1 MIENTILKLF
11 IENNEIYDKYH
22 TSLKL
27 DFIKQN
33 YPTLNKLFGCLPVN
47 SFDGLE
53 ASYLS
58 KYPVFKDGDR
68 QALRTQIDTIA
79 SVEVNADE
87 IIPYLESHL
96 ARAWASDLGLLAL
109 EVADGKKPVET
120 LDEIIAK
127 RESSLTLD
135 TLEEVE
141 FVSDDITELVKDE
154 QLDGGLTW
162 SLKCL
167 NQSLGPLRK
176 GNFGQIFARVN
187 VGKTAMWVSQ
197 IVHMVQQVE
206 QPILI
211 IFNEEQGRDVMFR
224 IYSALTGLSYLEIMS
239 NPEHALKLYRAKAG
253 DKIKFI
259 DQVAYNTK
267 TQIDKLA
274 ESLQPS
280 LIIIDNLD
288 KVKGF
293 SADRKDL
300 LLHEIYKWARELA
313 KNYCPLISIGQADN
327 TGHNS
332 KILDYSQMADSKTA
346 KPSELD
352 FILGIGSTDQE
363 GYENVRFLTISKNK
377 LRGSKETIEAMRH
390 AKGMQVLLRSE
401 LSRYEDI

>member
-1 MIENTILKLF
+1 MIENSILKLF
-11 IENNEIYDKYH
+11 IENNDIYEKYH

-33 YPTLNKLFGCLPVN
+33 YPTLNKLFGCLPVS

-68 QALRTQIDTIA
+68 QALRTQIDTIQET
-79 SVEVNADE
+79 EVNEDD

-96 ARAWASDLGLLAL
+96 ARSWANELSLLAL
-109 EVADGKKPVET
+109 EVAEGKKSVET

-141 FVSDDITELVKDE
+141 FVSDDITELVKE
-154 QLDGGLTW
+154 ENLDGGITW

-187 VGKTAMWVSQ
+187 VGKTALWVSQ
-197 IVHMVQQVE
+197 VVHMVQQLE
-206 QPILI
+206 NPILI

-224 IYSALTGLSYLEIMS
+224 IYSAITGLTYLEIMN

-267 TQIDKLA
+267 TQIEKLA

-332 KILDYSQMADSKTA
+332 KVLDYSQMADSKTA

-363 GYENVRFLTISKNK
+363 GYENVRYLTISKNK
-377 LRGSKETIEAMRH
+377 LRGSKDTVEAMRH

-401 LSRYEDI
+401 LSRYEDM

>member
-33 YPTLNKLFGCLPVN
+33 YPTLNRLFGCLPVS

-58 KYPVFKDGDR
+58 KYPVFKEGDR

-96 ARAWASDLGLLAL
+96 ARSWASDLGLLAL
-109 EVADGKKPVET
+109 EVADGKKPVEI

-253 DKIKFI
+253 HKIRFI

-267 TQIDKLA
+267 TQIEKLA

-377 LRGSKETIEAMRH
+377 LRGSKDTIEAMRH

-401 LSRYEDI
+401 LSRYEDL